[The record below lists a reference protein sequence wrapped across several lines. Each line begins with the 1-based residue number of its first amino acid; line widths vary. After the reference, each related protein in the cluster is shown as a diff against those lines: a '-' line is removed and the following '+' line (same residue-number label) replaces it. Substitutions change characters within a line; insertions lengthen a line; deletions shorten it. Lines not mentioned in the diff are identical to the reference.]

1 MYKKPQVSFIILFVP
16 MWLISIIN
24 LGIFFQSSSL
34 GDRMA
39 SIITLM
45 LALVAF
51 FPVIREELPPSKK
64 IVLADYMVYL

>member
-1 MYKKPQVSFIILFVP
+1 MYKKPQVPLIVLFVP
-16 MWLISIIN
+16 LWLISLIN
-24 LGIFFQSSSL
+24 LGIFFQSSKL

-45 LALVAF
+45 LALIAF

-64 IVLADYMVYL
+64 IVLA